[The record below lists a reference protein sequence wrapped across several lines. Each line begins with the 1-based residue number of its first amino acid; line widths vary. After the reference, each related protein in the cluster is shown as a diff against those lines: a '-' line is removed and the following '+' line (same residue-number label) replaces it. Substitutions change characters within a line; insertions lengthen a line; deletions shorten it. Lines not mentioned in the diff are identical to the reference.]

1 MDLKGFKD
9 CIVESLRLRQRQAL
23 PHQWGIVDIATYDQS
38 PHANFCALRLS
49 YKISDQCE
57 PAEDVKSSVEPNT
70 PDSDLEPQTLKAW
83 DLQVFWRRFE
93 CVGRRFAESPV
104 IASKKI
110 SIGSF
115 EPAHSLFDG

>member
-1 MDLKGFKD
+1 MFRIRFGD
-9 CIVESLRLRQRQAL
+9 SLRLRQRQAL

-38 PHANFCALRLS
+38 PHANVCALRLS